1 MTANLRS
8 PAPPVRA
15 KFHEGAAEYFS
26 SRNHKAPLSSK
37 HYHLRIDS
45 EPHNGSRPAMAAS
58 SVNGLNQITKRQ
70 RLLVIDFHDIHLS
83 FA

>member
-1 MTANLRS
+1 MTDNLRS

-37 HYHLRIDS
+37 HYNPRIDS
-45 EPHNGSRPAMAAS
+45 EAHNFSRLAMTAS
-58 SVNGLNQITKRQ
+58 AVNGLNQITKRQ
-70 RLLVIDFHDIHLS
+70 CLLVIGFHDAHLS